1 MMKIL
6 ASGWEKTFARR
17 LLMVFAGFLRN
28 AAAALRKFH
37 RDIEARARKMGSSI
51 AGLHMLH
58 DQVTAYENILKDL
71 ATSVREYINTTQK
84 DINREFTPTIERAM
98 VRLFEITHIIKVGLR
113 DLFRE
118 SGFSSFVSSSG
129 TILG

>member
-1 MMKIL
+1 
-6 ASGWEKTFARR
+6 
-17 LLMVFAGFLRN
+17 MVFAGFLRN

-118 SGFSSFVSSSG
+118 SGISSFVSSSG

>member
-17 LLMVFAGFLRN
+17 LPMVFAGFLRN

-118 SGFSSFVSSSG
+118 SGISSFVSSSG

>member
-1 MMKIL
+1 
-6 ASGWEKTFARR
+6 
-17 LLMVFAGFLRN
+17 MVFAGFLRN

-118 SGFSSFVSSSG
+118 SGISSFVSSSG
-129 TILG
+129 TILGQR